1 MAGTQKSRFHKG
13 YQIISGKGK
22 TFRCINMIDT
32 HCHIDFEEFDD
43 DRGDVIK
50 RAKDKLD
57 HVIVSGYSN
66 ESNMKVLQLS
76 KDYEGFIYPTFGFHP
91 VSSQNASE
99 EDLKIA
105 HENIRNNLD
114 SILAVGEVGMDY
126 YYVTD
131 KALRERQQE
140 IFKSFLELANEYRV
154 PIVMHVRDCE
164 KKAVNIIEDY
174 DDIPYF
180 VFHCYGGS
188 LKTAKRIMNRGDS
201 YMSFSTMLCYSK
213 HHQDLIE
220 KIDLDYVLT
229 ETDSPYL
236 AMTKEERNEPANV
249 VKAVHKIAEIKNMDV
264 STVDEIT
271 TNNARKIF
279 KI

>member
-1 MAGTQKSRFHKG
+1 M
-13 YQIISGKGK
+13 
-22 TFRCINMIDT
+22 
-32 HCHIDFEEFDD
+32 
-43 DRGDVIK
+43 DVLK
-50 RAKDKLD
+50 
-57 HVIVSGYSN
+57 
-66 ESNMKVLQLS
+66 LS

-91 VSSQNASE
+91 VSSQNATE
-99 EDLKIA
+99 NDIKTA
-105 HENIRNNLD
+105 HDNVRKYID
-114 SILAVGEVGMDY
+114 DIVAVGEVGMDY

-140 IFKSFLELANEYRV
+140 IFRGFLDLANEYKV

-174 DDIPYF
+174 PDIPYF
-180 VFHCYGGS
+180 VFHCFGGS
-188 LKTAKRIMNRGDS
+188 LKTAKRIMNRDDS

-236 AMTKEERNEPANV
+236 AMTKEERNEPVNV
-249 VKAVHKIAEIKNMDV
+249 VNAVYKIAEIKNMDV
-264 STVDEIT
+264 ATVDEIT
-271 TNNARKIF
+271 SANACKIF

>member
-1 MAGTQKSRFHKG
+1 
-13 YQIISGKGK
+13 
-22 TFRCINMIDT
+22 MIDT
-32 HCHIDFEEFDD
+32 HCHIDFEDFDS
-43 DRGDVIK
+43 DREEVIQ
-50 RAKDKLD
+50 RAKDNLD

-66 ESNMKVLQLS
+66 DSNIKVLKLS
-76 KDYEGFIYPTFGFHP
+76 KDNEGFIYPTFGFHP
-91 VSSQNASE
+91 VSSQNATQ
-99 EDLKIA
+99 EDIKIA
-105 HENIRNNLD
+105 HENVRKYID
-114 SILAVGEVGMDY
+114 DIVAIGEVGMDY
-126 YYVTD
+126 FYVND
-131 KALRERQQE
+131 KDLRERQEE
-140 IFKSFLELANEYRV
+140 IFRGFLDLANEYKV

-174 DDIPYF
+174 EDIPYF

-220 KIDLDYVLT
+220 KIDLNYVLT

-236 AMTKEERNEPANV
+236 AMRKEDRNEPVNV
-249 VKAVHKIAEIKNMDV
+249 MKAVHKIAEIKNMDV
-264 STVDEIT
+264 ASVDEIT

>member
-1 MAGTQKSRFHKG
+1 
-13 YQIISGKGK
+13 
-22 TFRCINMIDT
+22 MIDT

-43 DRGDVIK
+43 DREDVIK

-180 VFHCYGGS
+180 IFHCYGGS

>member
-1 MAGTQKSRFHKG
+1 
-13 YQIISGKGK
+13 
-22 TFRCINMIDT
+22 MIDT

-43 DRGDVIK
+43 DREDVIK

-91 VSSQNASE
+91 VSSQNATE
-99 EDLKIA
+99 EDLRIA

>member
-1 MAGTQKSRFHKG
+1 
-13 YQIISGKGK
+13 
-22 TFRCINMIDT
+22 MIDT
-32 HCHIDFEEFDD
+32 HCHIDFEDFDS
-43 DRGDVIK
+43 DREEVIK

-91 VSSQNASE
+91 VSSQNATE

-105 HENIRNNLD
+105 HENIRNHLD
-114 SILAVGEVGMDY
+114 DILAIGEVGMDY

-140 IFKSFLELANEYRV
+140 IFRSFLELANEYKV

-164 KKAVNIIEDY
+164 KKAVNIIDDY
-174 DDIPYF
+174 DNIPYF

-188 LKTAKRIMNRGDS
+188 LKTAKRIMNRDDS

-249 VKAVHKIAEIKNMDV
+249 VNAVHKIAEIKNMDV

>member
-1 MAGTQKSRFHKG
+1 
-13 YQIISGKGK
+13 
-22 TFRCINMIDT
+22 MIDT
-32 HCHIDFEEFDD
+32 HCHIDFEDFDS
-43 DRGDVIK
+43 DREEVIK

-76 KDYEGFIYPTFGFHP
+76 KEYEGFIYPTFGFHP
-91 VSSQNASE
+91 VSSQNATE

-105 HENIRNNLD
+105 HDNIRNHIND
-114 SILAVGEVGMDY
+114 ILAIGEVGMDY

-131 KALRERQQE
+131 NELRERQQE
-140 IFKSFLELANEYRV
+140 IFRSFLELADEYKV

-174 DDIPYF
+174 DNIPYF

-188 LKTAKRIMNRGDS
+188 LKTAKRIMNRDDS

-249 VKAVHKIAEIKNMDV
+249 VNAVHKIAEIKGMDV

>member
-1 MAGTQKSRFHKG
+1 
-13 YQIISGKGK
+13 
-22 TFRCINMIDT
+22 MIDT

-43 DRGDVIK
+43 DREDVIK

-99 EDLKIA
+99 EDLRIA

-249 VKAVHKIAEIKNMDV
+249 ANAVAKIAEIKNMDIEA
-264 STVDEIT
+264 VDEIT
-271 TNNARKIF
+271 TNNAKRIF

>member
-1 MAGTQKSRFHKG
+1 
-13 YQIISGKGK
+13 
-22 TFRCINMIDT
+22 MIDT
-32 HCHIDFEEFDD
+32 HCHIDFEDFDD
-43 DRGDVIK
+43 DREEVIQ

-66 ESNMKVLQLS
+66 DSNMEVLKLS

-91 VSSQNASE
+91 VSSQNATE
-99 EDLKIA
+99 EDLRIA
-105 HENIRNNLD
+105 HENIKNHLD
-114 SILAVGEVGMDY
+114 DILAIGEVGMDY

-140 IFKSFLELANEYRV
+140 IFRSFLELANEFKV

-188 LKTAKRIMNRGDS
+188 LKTAKRIMNRDNS

-236 AMTKEERNEPANV
+236 AMTKEERNEPVNV

-271 TNNARKIF
+271 TSNARKIF

>member
-1 MAGTQKSRFHKG
+1 
-13 YQIISGKGK
+13 
-22 TFRCINMIDT
+22 MIDT
-32 HCHIDFEEFDD
+32 HCHIDFEDFDS
-43 DRGDVIK
+43 DREDVIK

-66 ESNMKVLQLS
+66 SSNMDVLKLS

-91 VSSQNASE
+91 VSSQNAT
-99 EDLKIA
+99 EDDIKTA
-105 HENIRNNLD
+105 HENIDKYLND
-114 SILAVGEVGMDY
+114 IVAVGEVGMDY
-126 YYVTD
+126 FYVTD
-131 KALRERQQE
+131 KALREKQQE
-140 IFKSFLELANEYRV
+140 IFRGFLELANEYEK

-164 KKAVNIIEDY
+164 KKAVNIIPEY
-174 DDIPYF
+174 DNIPYF

-188 LKTAKRIMNRGDS
+188 LKTAKKIMNMDNAV
-201 YMSFSTMLCYSK
+201 MSFSTMLCYSK
-213 HHQDLIE
+213 HHRDLIE

-249 VKAVHKIAEIKNMDV
+249 VKAVHKIAEIKDMDV
-264 STVDEIT
+264 ETVDEIT
-271 TNNARKIF
+271 TANARRIF

>member
-1 MAGTQKSRFHKG
+1 
-13 YQIISGKGK
+13 
-22 TFRCINMIDT
+22 
-32 HCHIDFEEFDD
+32 
-43 DRGDVIK
+43 
-50 RAKDKLD
+50 
-57 HVIVSGYSN
+57 
-66 ESNMKVLQLS
+66 
-76 KDYEGFIYPTFGFHP
+76 
-91 VSSQNASE
+91 
-99 EDLKIA
+99 
-105 HENIRNNLD
+105 
-114 SILAVGEVGMDY
+114 
-126 YYVTD
+126 
-131 KALRERQQE
+131 
-140 IFKSFLELANEYRV
+140 
-154 PIVMHVRDCE
+154 MHVRDCE
-164 KKAVNIIEDY
+164 KKAVNIIDDY

-188 LKTAKRIMNRGDS
+188 LKTAKRIMNRDDS

-229 ETDSPYL
+229 ETDSPFL

-249 VKAVHKIAEIKNMDV
+249 VKAVHKIAEIKDMDV

>member
-1 MAGTQKSRFHKG
+1 
-13 YQIISGKGK
+13 
-22 TFRCINMIDT
+22 MIDT
-32 HCHIDFEEFDD
+32 HCHIDFEDFDK
-43 DRGDVIK
+43 DREDVIK

-57 HVIVSGYSN
+57 CIIASGFSN
-66 ESNMKVLQLS
+66 NSNREVLRLS
-76 KDYEGFIYPTFGFHP
+76 KEYEGFIYPTFGFHP
-91 VSSQNASE
+91 VSSQNSTSE
-99 EDLKIA
+99 ELDEA
-105 HENIRNNLD
+105 HNFLIDNLD
-114 SILAVGEVGMDY
+114 NIVAVGEVGMDY

-131 KALRERQQE
+131 KALRERQKE
-140 IFKSFLELANEYRV
+140 IFTSFLDIANEYKV

-188 LKTAKRIMNRGDS
+188 FKTAKRIMDKDNA

-213 HHQDLIE
+213 QHQDLIE
-220 KIDLDYVLT
+220 KIDLDYILT

-236 AMTKEERNEPANV
+236 AMKKEDRNEPANV
-249 VKAVHKIAEIKNMDV
+249 AKAVSKIAEIKNIDMDI
-264 STVDEIT
+264 VDEIT
-271 TNNARKIF
+271 TNNAKTVF

>member
-1 MAGTQKSRFHKG
+1 
-13 YQIISGKGK
+13 
-22 TFRCINMIDT
+22 MIDT

-43 DRGDVIK
+43 DREDVIK

-229 ETDSPYL
+229 ETDSPFL

-249 VKAVHKIAEIKNMDV
+249 VKAVHKIAEIKDMDV

>member
-1 MAGTQKSRFHKG
+1 
-13 YQIISGKGK
+13 
-22 TFRCINMIDT
+22 MIDT

-43 DRGDVIK
+43 DREDVIK

-99 EDLKIA
+99 EDLRIA

-271 TNNARKIF
+271 TNNACKIF

>member
-1 MAGTQKSRFHKG
+1 
-13 YQIISGKGK
+13 
-22 TFRCINMIDT
+22 MIDT

-43 DRGDVIK
+43 DREDVIK
-50 RAKDKLD
+50 RAKDNLD

>member
-1 MAGTQKSRFHKG
+1 
-13 YQIISGKGK
+13 
-22 TFRCINMIDT
+22 MIDT
-32 HCHIDFEEFDD
+32 HCHIDFEDFDE
-43 DRGDVIK
+43 DREEVIR

-57 HVIVSGYSN
+57 NVVVSGYSID
-66 ESNMKVLQLS
+66 SNRDVLNIS
-76 KDYEGFIYPTFGFHP
+76 KEYEGFIYPTFGFHP
-91 VSSQNASE
+91 VSSQNCTNE
-99 EDLKIA
+99 ELEDA
-105 HENIRNNLD
+105 HEYLIENLKD
-114 SILAVGEVGMDY
+114 IVAVGEVGMDY

-140 IFKSFLELANEYRV
+140 IFRSFLDIANEYQV

-174 DDIPYF
+174 DSIPYF
-180 VFHCYGGS
+180 IFHCYGGS
-188 LKTAKRIMNRGDS
+188 LKTAKRIMNKDNCF
-201 YMSFSTMLCYSK
+201 MSFSTMLCYSQ
-213 HHQDLIE
+213 HHQNLIE

-249 VKAVHKIAEIKNMDV
+249 VKAVHKIAEIKDLDV
-264 STVDEIT
+264 SVVDKIT
-271 TNNARKIF
+271 TDNARKIF

>member
-1 MAGTQKSRFHKG
+1 
-13 YQIISGKGK
+13 
-22 TFRCINMIDT
+22 MIDT
-32 HCHIDFEEFDD
+32 HCHIDFEDFDD
-43 DRGDVIK
+43 DREEVIK

-66 ESNMKVLQLS
+66 ASNMEVLKLS

-91 VSSQNASE
+91 VSSQNAPE

-105 HENIRNNLD
+105 HKNIETYLD
-114 SILAVGEVGMDY
+114 DILAIGEVGMDY

-140 IFKSFLELANEYRV
+140 IFRSFLELANEYKV

-188 LKTAKRIMNRGDS
+188 LKTAKRIMNRDNS

-236 AMTKEERNEPANV
+236 AMTKEERNEPVNV